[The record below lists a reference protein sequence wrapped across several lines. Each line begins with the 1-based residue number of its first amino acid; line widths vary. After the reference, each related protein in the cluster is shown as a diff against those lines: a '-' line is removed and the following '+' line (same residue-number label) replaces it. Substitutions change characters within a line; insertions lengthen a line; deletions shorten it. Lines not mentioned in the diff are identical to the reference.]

1 MNIYVFDIL
10 SLSFF
15 KRNFME
21 NSSLNHILKEKLN
34 DKNLSFRKNMLDS
47 VYILK
52 KTSSFCYGCLKSF
65 YYKNINYLL
74 FDFYQCCMLTFLYQ
88 FKI

>member
-47 VYILK
+47 VYI
-52 KTSSFCYGCLKSF
+52 
-65 YYKNINYLL
+65 
-74 FDFYQCCMLTFLYQ
+74 
-88 FKI
+88 